1 MVGRLGGR
9 GWGRRAKRVR
19 VRLEKHLRREVPL
32 LVVAAVTKDVVGGEH
47 RRGSVVVEAVAVVV
61 VGSRLE
67 GHVGEHRAHLLGWQ

>member
-9 GWGRRAKRVR
+9 GWGRRAEGIR
-19 VRLEKHLRREVPL
+19 VRLEEHLRREVSL
-32 LVVAAVTKDVVGGEH
+32 LVVAAVAKDVVGGEH

-61 VGSRLE
+61 VRSRLE